1 MHSKPINQ
9 FKSCF
14 ICSLSQTHINMST
27 LPISPLTA
35 MRIMRVMDCI
45 CFFCLLLIF
54 CSVIM
59 RNVACHEQWARWE
72 LAAVPMTNSL
82 TLPTRNISS
91 CVVLNTC
98 LDLHGPP
105 DGRECFWSSHCNS
118 CTISQYCEGRKA
130 ANKGKLR
137 NICDWPQHADLW
149 LAKVTLTSF
158 EPNTIVLFIILY

>member
-1 MHSKPINQ
+1 MQSKPINR
-9 FKSCF
+9 FKSRCHTG

-35 MRIMRVMDCI
+35 MRRMWFMDCI

-54 CSVIM
+54 CCSVIM

-98 LDLHGPP
+98 LDLNGPP

-118 CTISQYCEGRKA
+118 CTISQYCEGRK
-130 ANKGKLR
+130 
-137 NICDWPQHADLW
+137 
-149 LAKVTLTSF
+149 LAK
-158 EPNTIVLFIILY
+158 